1 MTSTFRLTRAEFK
14 KIFKRAS
21 VYIMAL
27 LLLVA
32 VLISMYLFK
41 PIEKVDNLVSYGE
54 NLTVENYYNN
64 FFSSDLPQS
73 KKAIDKSFDN
83 TNSILNYY
91 EINLDRDT
99 KLNQNYIDVVG
110 SFDELK
116 NTNEPTIKE
125 QKYSNLK
132 TNLQSMLNNI
142 SNFDDL
148 NLYKHIEFIK
158 NGTTYVKEGNTY
170 KTYKL
175 SDLYLDNYTSSTKS
189 LLNKTTTFNSTQ
201 IIETYATND
210 FKQLLQNEINASI
223 DYIPRTIY
231 ILSKDIKDQYDYFN
245 QEFAKGSSNID
256 RCEITRK
263 NLLNS
268 CKNLKDYLGIVF
280 DNDFPI
286 VLVNKQ
292 LKSEVLNQLD
302 NAIENLTSGFTGTTK
317 TISHYKTLND
327 NLISINL
334 PNYFKSTF
342 DVSKNNVS
350 QVKLKTST
358 LEEFNKVKQ
367 KVESNREELIKVV
380 KKYRSDETIRNIQI
394 KITDYNL
401 LANSYK
407 TYFIDT
413 ILLNL
418 SKNYRSTDFA
428 NLYNYQLNEFNSYQ
442 TQERITANKYYINN
456 NIYSDSFLTN
466 FSFEQNSGKTTNA
479 MDYMYFSM
487 EICTVL
493 ITIFAM
499 MLVCNLITQETESG
513 TIKLL
518 LTRPYKRSKII
529 TAKLFATIFFVI
541 CFVVFS
547 ALISFVGGYFVFGLD
562 STNILM
568 IFNSTTACVISPL
581 LLMLINIITLTLDI
595 IFYVILALMISIIFK
610 NYAGSISFCFVI
622 LLVTYTLNILFS
634 GSFWYSLLPGMNLH
648 LFKYF
653 GNSFASINEN
663 SVLKNILI
671 TPIQSSMNIVFSFLI
686 TCAYSLISLAISYS
700 VFNKRDF

>member
-201 IIETYATND
+201 IIETYETND

-292 LKSEVLNQLD
+292 LKSEVFNQLD

-367 KVESNREELIKVV
+367 KVESNREELVKVV

-547 ALISFVGGYFVFGLD
+547 ALISFVGGYFGLD

>member
-32 VLISMYLFK
+32 VLISMYLFS

-73 KKAIDKSFDN
+73 KQAIDKSFDD

-99 KLNQNYIDVVG
+99 KLNQNYIDVVN

-125 QKYSNLK
+125 QKYTNLK

-148 NLYKHIEFIK
+148 EIYEYVEFMK
-158 NGTTYVKEGNTY
+158 NGTTYIKDGNTF

-201 IIETYATND
+201 IIETYETND
-210 FKQLLQNEINASI
+210 FKKLLQNEINASI

-245 QEFAKGSSNID
+245 QEYAKGSSNID

-268 CKNLKDYLGIVF
+268 CKNLKDYLSIVF

-286 VLVNKQ
+286 VLINKQ
-292 LKSEVLNQLD
+292 LKSEIFNQLD

-327 NLISINL
+327 NLTSINL

-342 DVSKNNVS
+342 DVSKNNVF
-350 QVKLKTST
+350 QVKLKTTT

-367 KVESNREELIKVV
+367 KVESNREELIKVI
-380 KKYRSDETIRNIQI
+380 KKYRSDESIRNIQI

-479 MDYMYFSM
+479 MDFMYFSM

-541 CFVVFS
+541 SFVVFS

-562 STNILM
+562 NTNILM

-581 LLMLINIITLTLDI
+581 LLMFINILSLTLDI
-595 IFYVILALMISIIFK
+595 IFYVVIALMISIIFK

-622 LLVTYTLNILFS
+622 LLVTYTLNILFA

>member
-201 IIETYATND
+201 IIETYETND

-268 CKNLKDYLGIVF
+268 CKN
-280 DNDFPI
+280 
-286 VLVNKQ
+286 
-292 LKSEVLNQLD
+292 
-302 NAIENLTSGFTGTTK
+302 
-317 TISHYKTLND
+317 
-327 NLISINL
+327 
-334 PNYFKSTF
+334 
-342 DVSKNNVS
+342 
-350 QVKLKTST
+350 
-358 LEEFNKVKQ
+358 
-367 KVESNREELIKVV
+367 
-380 KKYRSDETIRNIQI
+380 
-394 KITDYNL
+394 
-401 LANSYK
+401 
-407 TYFIDT
+407 
-413 ILLNL
+413 
-418 SKNYRSTDFA
+418 
-428 NLYNYQLNEFNSYQ
+428 
-442 TQERITANKYYINN
+442 
-456 NIYSDSFLTN
+456 
-466 FSFEQNSGKTTNA
+466 
-479 MDYMYFSM
+479 
-487 EICTVL
+487 
-493 ITIFAM
+493 
-499 MLVCNLITQETESG
+499 
-513 TIKLL
+513 
-518 LTRPYKRSKII
+518 
-529 TAKLFATIFFVI
+529 
-541 CFVVFS
+541 
-547 ALISFVGGYFVFGLD
+547 
-562 STNILM
+562 
-568 IFNSTTACVISPL
+568 
-581 LLMLINIITLTLDI
+581 
-595 IFYVILALMISIIFK
+595 FK
-610 NYAGSISFCFVI
+610 N
-622 LLVTYTLNILFS
+622 
-634 GSFWYSLLPGMNLH
+634 
-648 LFKYF
+648 
-653 GNSFASINEN
+653 
-663 SVLKNILI
+663 
-671 TPIQSSMNIVFSFLI
+671 
-686 TCAYSLISLAISYS
+686 SLI
-700 VFNKRDF
+700 

>member
-27 LLLVA
+27 LLVVA

-148 NLYKHIEFIK
+148 NSYKHIEFIK

-201 IIETYATND
+201 IIETYETND

-292 LKSEVLNQLD
+292 LKSEVFNQLD

-442 TQERITANKYYINN
+442 TQESITANKYYINN